1 MLPQRSDMVDTIFYE
16 NEIVDLLEP
25 IKKRDRAWTAAEDGL
40 LIDDVEKHR
49 DSRGRPSWIEISKL
63 FSARGNDRTPQE
75 ARCRYARI
83 RKGRDKRASGQAKNR
98 CKTCG
103 SLRIG
108 HTCDGK
114 VSSEFNQMS
123 ILVKAAGVDF

>member
-1 MLPQRSDMVDTIFYE
+1 MSVGTIFHE

-25 IKKRDRAWTAAEDGL
+25 IQKRDRAWTAVEDGL
-40 LIDDVEKHR
+40 LLDDVEKHR

-63 FSARGNDRTPQE
+63 FCGRGNERTPQE

-83 RKGRDKRASGQAKNR
+83 RKGREKRASGEAKNR

-108 HTCDGK
+108 HVCTGK
-114 VSSEFNQMS
+114 TNSELDQMNV
-123 ILVKAAGVDF
+123 LVKAAGVDF